1 MAKLPHL
8 IKKKAIE
15 NAAVD
20 GDIIKILEGQSIKA
34 VSAGQDVDLIKVE
47 SGVVKALGS
56 EIELKSSSESKL
68 AEAKA
73 YADQIKSDIMGGLP
87 ATALDTIKELADA
100 VANDESGIASLVS
113 SVSSLNSGLAQEIAD
128 RQSAVNNEASARQAA
143 VNSLQAQISSA
154 VSNASGSLSS
164 DLSSEEAARIAA
176 DSALSGRLD
185 VVEGVGAGS
194 ISKSLQDAKDY
205 ADSKVSI
212 ESSAR
217 QSADSALD
225 GRVSSIESALP
236 GKASKTYVDTTFE
249 TKSAHAAD
257 KSAIEASLA
266 SEVSRAQAAESDL
279 SSQIGSEITNRV
291 SMVNEKLAE
300 AKTYADGVGAAKLV
314 EAKSYTDGKISDLIG
329 GAPAMMDTLKEIS
342 DAISSGES
350 VATALASSLA
360 SETSRAQ
367 SAEAQ
372 ALVDAKAYADT
383 KKSEA
388 QSYADAAVLVE
399 KNRAEA
405 AESTLTS
412 SISSE
417 ASSRQSADSTITSN
431 LNSEISRAQ
440 AEEATLLKLDGSRAM
455 TGILNMGSHKITGLV
470 TPTSNSDAA
479 GKGYVDGQI
488 SSEASARTSGD
499 ASVTSAFQA
508 ADATITSNLNS
519 EISRAQSAES
529 ALSTRVDVIE
539 AMSFGK
545 EKLTISGS
553 VPATFTLAQLAH
565 SNSIHCFVGAVP
577 LHEGV
582 GEGFTVSVS
591 GGKSVINFNTDALS
605 VGDKVFF
612 YYHY

>member
-128 RQSAVNNEASARQAA
+128 RQSAINNEASARQAA
-143 VNSLQAQISSA
+143 VNSLQTQISSA
-154 VSNASGSLSS
+154 VSNASGSLSG
-164 DLSSEEAARIAA
+164 DLSAEEAARIAA
-176 DSALSGRLD
+176 DLVLD
-185 VVEGVGAGS
+185 GKISTEKSRAEGVEATLSSS
-194 ISKSLQDAKDY
+194 IAS
-205 ADSKVSI
+205 
-212 ESSAR
+212 ETSAR

-225 GRVSSIESALP
+225 GRVTGLENN
-236 GKASKTYVDTTFE
+236 KASKVYVDNTFE
-249 TKSAHAAD
+249 TKAAHNTDKAAL
-257 KSAIEASLA
+257 EASIA
-266 SEVSRAQAAESDL
+266 SEVSARQSAVSGVSSSLSSEISRAQGEESRIEGKVD
-279 SSQIGSEITNRV
+279 SEIANRQ
-291 SMVNEKLAE
+291 SD
-300 AKTYADGVGAAKLV
+300 TAAKLV
-314 EAKSYTDGKISDLIG
+314 EAKSYSDSQDAAKLLEAKSYTDGKISDLIG

-342 DAISSGES
+342 DAISAGDS
-350 VATALASSLA
+350 VATGLASSI
-360 SETSRAQ
+360 SDEVSRAQ
-367 SAEAQ
+367 SAESVLDGKITTEKNRAEAAEA
-372 ALVDAKAYADT
+372 ALSSGAISKLAEAKSYADT

-405 AESTLTS
+405 SESSISSSLSSEVSRAQAAEGVLTSAISSESTARQSADSALDSRVTGLENGKASKTYVDNTFETKAAHNTDKAALES

-417 ASSRQSADSTITSN
+417 AS
-431 LNSEISRAQ
+431 RAQ
-440 AEEATLLKLDGSRAM
+440 A
-455 TGILNMGSHKITGLV
+455 
-470 TPTSNSDAA
+470 
-479 GKGYVDGQI
+479 
-488 SSEASARTSGD
+488 
-499 ASVTSAFQA
+499 
-508 ADATITSNLNS
+508 
-519 EISRAQSAES
+519 AES
-529 ALSTRVDVIE
+529 ALSTRVGVIE

-553 VPATFTLAQLAH
+553 VPASFTLAQLAH
-565 SNSIHCFVGAVP
+565 TNSIFCFVGAVP

-591 GGKSVINFNTDALS
+591 GGKSVITFNTDALS
-605 VGDKVFF
+605 LGDKVFF